1 MILKG
6 SQRSGGKALAAHL
19 LNEADNEH
27 IELHDLRGFSAD
39 DLTGAFKE
47 VEAISKGTRC
57 TQYLFSLSLSP
68 PQSEDVPIEHFEAAI
83 KRIEQKL
90 GLEDQPRAIVFHE
103 KEGRRHAHCIWSRID
118 SDTMKAI
125 ELPFFKNR
133 LCEISRQLYLEHGWD
148 MPRGFKDTRERNPFN
163 FTLAEW
169 QQAKRHGEDPKELKA
184 LLHECWASADNK
196 QAFTRALE
204 DRGFTLCAGD
214 KRGYVA
220 MDFRGEVYSLTRWLD
235 VKTKE
240 LAARLGDA
248 ASLPSVATAKENLA
262 KRMTKTIE
270 KHEKTV
276 KEQLQREAA
285 PLLKQRRDMQ
295 EQHREERE
303 SQKAFHEKRQAFEN
317 RQRAEQLP
325 KGLKAVWYFLSG
337 RYFKDRTQFE
347 KEKKAGLERDR
358 AEKNA
363 LIQAQLKERRTLQ
376 LSLMGLRQDHKAAL
390 NNLREDTAYYL
401 RLGRQQQEL
410 PRAEF
415 QKAGD
420 RMQTQGRD
428 TDTGKNRDKGLQ

>member
-6 SQRSGGKALAAHL
+6 SQRSGGTALAQHL

-27 IELHDLRGFSAD
+27 IELHELRGFSAD
-39 DLTGAFKE
+39 NLKGAFKE
-47 VEAISKGTRC
+47 IEAISKGTRC
-57 TQYLFSLSLSP
+57 SQYLFSLSLNP

-83 KRIEQKL
+83 RQVEQKL
-90 GLEDQPRAIVFHE
+90 GLADQPRAIVFHE
-103 KEGRRHAHCIWSRID
+103 KEGRRHAHCVWSRID
-118 SDTMKAI
+118 SDMMKAI

-133 LCEISRQLYLEHGWD
+133 LNEISKQLYLEYGWD
-148 MPRGFKDTRERNPFN
+148 MPRGFKDTKERNPLN

-169 QQAKRHGEDPKELKA
+169 QQAKRQGEDPRELKA
-184 LLHECWASADNK
+184 LLQECWASSDNK
-196 QAFTRALE
+196 QAFVRALE

-220 MDFRGEVYSLTRWLD
+220 LDYRGEVYSLSRWLE

-240 LAARLGDA
+240 LKERLGDPA
-248 ASLPSVATAKENLA
+248 TLPKLETAKENLS

-270 KHEKTV
+270 THEKTV

-295 EQHREERE
+295 EHHKEERE

-325 KGLKAVWYFLSG
+325 KGLKAVWHFLSG
-337 RYFKDRTQFE
+337 RYFKDRAQFE
-347 KEKKAGLERDR
+347 RQKQAALERDR
-358 AEKNA
+358 SEKNK
-363 LIQAQLKERRTLQ
+363 LIETQLKERRTLQ
-376 LSLMGLRQDHKAAL
+376 LSIAALRQDHKSVL
-390 NNLREDTAYYL
+390 SNLREDTAYYL
-401 RLGRQQQEL
+401 RLGRQQQET
-410 PRAEF
+410 PRTNF

-420 RMQTQGRD
+420 RMQAKSKGLD
-428 TDTGKNRDKGLQ
+428 NKDRDKGLQ